1 MCERIGA
8 KLEAYGARTI
18 LLAAFEMEHGALAI
32 GGPQALAVPA
42 GIGII
47 DAAIDVY
54 REEAHRI
61 GHGDADELAVD
72 QREDPAVEIAHGDGH
87 VFAKAEGVELVD
99 PGVIARLG
107 TAGVLDVAHL
117 WTRKRIEFPAFGTM
131 DAGGGSGSVQD
142 LAFAAVRPA
151 RVPPG
156 ERRPVHLWSVGVHP
170 PRTHA

>member
-1 MCERIGA
+1 
-8 KLEAYGARTI
+8 
-18 LLAAFEMEHGALAI
+18 MEHGPLAI
-32 GGPQALAVPA
+32 GGPQALALPA

-47 DAAIDVY
+47 DAAIDVF

-117 WTRKRIEFPAFGTM
+117 WTRNRIEFPALGTIR
-131 DAGGGSGSVQD
+131 AGGGTRSDQE
-142 LAFAAVRPA
+142 LALSAC
-151 RVPPG
+151 
-156 ERRPVHLWSVGVHP
+156 
-170 PRTHA
+170 